1 MKEETVCPLCQT
13 PLENWLVDRSIEAV
27 LLLVIGFV
35 LGWGLRAIL

>member
-1 MKEETVCPLCQT
+1 MKEEICPCCQN

>member
-1 MKEETVCPLCQT
+1 MKQEKCPYCHAS
-13 PLENWLVDRSIEAV
+13 LENWLVDRSIEAV

>member
-1 MKEETVCPLCQT
+1 MKEEICPLCQN